1 MFYFCDIN
9 LIEKTTHLLFKL
21 LKLPAKLAIKIY
33 CRNIKIQ
40 NKHLLNSDGPLL
52 IACNHPN
59 SFLDAIILAT
69 LFKKPIYSLARGDAF
84 KNKFIAKLLI
94 RLYILPVYRL
104 SEGNENLNSNY
115 QTFNACRNIFS
126 KNGIVLIFS
135 EGLCVNEWKLRPLK
149 KGTARLALSSWEAG
163 INLSVL
169 PIGINYDSFSRFGKN
184 VQINI
189 GNKIEQNE
197 FDFTSINGQV
207 INDFNLKLF
216 TALKALVVH
225 VDSTDKKTINS
236 LFYTPIS
243 SIKKTALFIPSLIG
257 KWLHAP
263 IYIPLQR
270 FCWKK
275 FSKIDH
281 YDSALVGLLFFIY
294 PFYIS
299 LFSFAIYILVDS
311 CYWLLPF
318 FILPISAWSFVQLK
332 KQMD

>member
-1 MFYFCDIN
+1 MRNN
-9 LIEKTTHLLFKL
+9 LIEKASYLLFKL

-33 CRNIKIQ
+33 CRDIKIQ
-40 NKHLLNSDGPLL
+40 NEHLLKSGGPLL

-84 KNKFIAKLLI
+84 KNNFIAKLLNH
-94 RLYILPVYRL
+94 LHILPVYRL

-115 QTFNACRNIFS
+115 QTFNACREIFS

-197 FDFTSINGQV
+197 FDFTSFNGQA
-207 INDFNLKLF
+207 INDFNLKLH

-225 VDSTDKKTINS
+225 IDSTNKTRINEA
-236 LFYTPIS
+236 FYTPIS
-243 SIKKTALFIPSLIG
+243 SIKKTLLYLPSLIG
-257 KWLHAP
+257 KWMHAP
-263 IYIPLQR
+263 IYIPIQKI
-270 FCWKK
+270 CWKK
-275 FSKIDH
+275 FSKNDH
-281 YDSALVGLLFFIY
+281 YDSILVGLLFIFY
-294 PFYIS
+294 PFYIAI
-299 LFSFAIYILVDS
+299 FSFAIYFFLDS
-311 CYWLLPF
+311 WYWLLPY

-332 KQMD
+332 KQID